1 MAAPRSMLT
10 LINKVGELYWGVKNT
25 ANLRH
30 GVRDKIDKILS
41 YLIVRV
47 RGEGHTEAST
57 DRRRLICNE
66 TAQQAGRGEITNN
79 SRYPYI

>member
-1 MAAPRSMLT
+1 MLT
-10 LINKVGELYWGVKNT
+10 LINKVGELYWGVKT
-25 ANLRH
+25 RH
-30 GVRDKIDKILS
+30 GWQASSRHG
-41 YLIVRV
+41 VRV